1 MDNILKQIIPW
12 ITKEIYKKC
21 KIKKKLYTKY
31 KLTNNDNDLLDYKL
45 FKNSLLRNT

>member
-21 KIKKKLYTKY
+21 KIKK
-31 KLTNNDNDLLDYKL
+31 NCIQNIN
-45 FKNSLLRNT
+45 